1 MLTDWRVAA
10 AAAIFCTGLL
20 VTCIETSAQSM
31 PKDVAARTEIYAIP
45 SLTISDQQFLT
56 GDANGKQVTV
66 AGEFRIAQG
75 SGKLPVVVLM
85 HGSSGV
91 GAGMDPWVRH
101 FNAMGI
107 STFVIDGFSGRGLT
121 AVGPNQA
128 LLGRLN
134 FIVDIYRSLEIL
146 AKHPR
151 VDPDRIVLMGF
162 SRGGQAALYAS
173 LDRFHKLW
181 NKSGAQ
187 FAAYIPF
194 YPDCSTSYATDTETV
209 ARPIRIFHGTPDD
222 YNPVASCKAYLAR
235 LQEAKRDVALTEYP
249 DSAHGFDAGLLGLST
264 VAVSANAQSARNC
277 RLKEGEGGV
286 SDERRHQGALH
297 LQGRLHRAQSACR
310 RQPGDRPGS
319 AQGGERFPAGAA
331 QAGVAA
337 RWNPPHDPAAL
348 KPMNRRGLGVDCL
361 NRNGGPSRCL
371 DPISPERR
379 CCSHRY
385 PCPAARPWPHLSPP
399 SPPWRVH
406 GLAAACS
413 APPTANRSNCVA
425 AHRTT
430 SPEPATSFG
439 SI

>member
-1 MLTDWRVAA
+1 MLADWRVAA
-10 AAAIFCTGLL
+10 TAAIFCTGVLFFC
-20 VTCIETSAQSM
+20 VETSAQSM

-56 GDANGKQVTV
+56 GDANGKEVTV

-101 FNAMGI
+101 FNTMGI

-173 LDRFHKLW
+173 LDRFQKLW

-194 YPDCSTSYATDTETV
+194 YPDCSTTYDNDTDVTS
-209 ARPIRIFHGTPDD
+209 RPIQIFHGTPDD
-222 YNPVASCKAYLAR
+222 FNPVASCKAYLTR
-235 LQEAKRDVALTEYP
+235 LQDAKRDVVLTEYP
-249 DSAHGFDAGLLGLST
+249 DSEHGFDAGLLGVRTSS
-264 VAVSANAQSARNC
+264 VSANAQTVRNC
-277 RLKEGEGGV
+277 RIKEGEGGV
-286 SDERRHQGALH
+286 LMNDDTRTPFTYKDG
-297 LQGRLHRAQSACR
+297 C
-310 RQPGDRPGS
+310 
-319 AQGGERFPAGAA
+319 
-331 QAGVAA
+331 VA
-337 RWNPPHDPAAL
+337 
-348 KPMNRRGLGVDCL
+348 
-361 NRNGGPSRCL
+361 L
-371 DPISPERR
+371 DPHVGGNPVTAQE
-379 CCSHRY
+379 
-385 PCPAARPWPHLSPP
+385 ARKAVSDFLQALF
-399 SPPWRVH
+399 RL
-406 GLAAACS
+406 G
-413 APPTANRSNCVA
+413 
-425 AHRTT
+425 
-430 SPEPATSFG
+430 
-439 SI
+439 